1 LQVHGDGSGNDH
13 GEESDP
19 FATQSSDSFGNAA
32 SQYNP
37 QQLNDASQLRDVE
50 MALSGIEDTHGTSGN
65 LVFNNDSVRRVS
77 DQTVISDTSN
87 VTVHRH
93 PSRRSRS
100 PIAILDSSSGEE
112 ARNPFSDKN
121 IIKDDSESSTASR
134 AQAQLPHNSETGPIN
149 ELEES
154 AEYFSAS
161 ASAPFR
167 VHVPRRRTSPTP
179 DDLCQRIFSS
189 TTPGWRERIR
199 SKAAKD
205 FDASAAIFGLE
216 AIERNMLTSGM

>member
-1 LQVHGDGSGNDH
+1 LQVRGDGSGDDR

-19 FATQSSDSFGNAA
+19 FATQSSDSFGDAA

-37 QQLNDASQLRDVE
+37 HQLNDASQLRDVE
-50 MALSGIEDTHGTSGN
+50 MALSGIENIHGTSGS
-65 LVFNNDSVRRVS
+65 LVFSKDSVRRVS
-77 DQTVISDTSN
+77 DQTVISDNSN

-93 PSRRSRS
+93 PSRRSKS
-100 PIAILDSSSGEE
+100 PIAILDSSSDDEVT
-112 ARNPFSDKN
+112 NPFSDKN
-121 IIKDDSESSTASR
+121 IIKDNPESSNASR
-134 AQAQLPHNSETGPIN
+134 AQGQLPYNSETGPIN

-167 VHVPRRRTSPTP
+167 VHVPRMGTSPTP
-179 DDLCQRIFSS
+179 DDLCHRIFAS

-199 SKAAKD
+199 SKAARD
-205 FDASAAIFGLE
+205 FDTSAAIFGLE
-216 AIERNMLTSGM
+216 TIERNMLTSGM